1 MGFTS
6 DEEPGSGG
14 RMPDIEAEI
23 TNIGVDYREYNDGN
37 AENRLIVIW
46 KPTGEVFGTQTE
58 ILSNSGLLKV
68 VPSPQNIQVGGEE
81 HGFNIE
87 VLGDVIEG
95 NGKLGYKAALW
106 MNTLSKLGV
115 RVPSKSGDLKELK
128 GLTAVLS
135 QKTYN
140 EAMGREKTEKEKPF
154 WVPIKILKL
163 PDGPGVVQ
171 PAPSESV
178 ETTKLSLEDAV
189 LAVVD
194 FKAEKELVD
203 WYERSSYYN
212 GVTSVPLF
220 KVIDSL
226 KAKGAIKTENG
237 VYVVMREDQTVEHF
251 LAATAP

>member
-1 MGFTS
+1 MGFST

-37 AENRLIVIW
+37 EENRLIVIW
-46 KPTGEVFGTQTE
+46 KPKGEVFGTQTE
-58 ILSNSGLLKV
+58 ILSNSGLLNV
-68 VPSPQNIQVGGEE
+68 LSRPQNIQVGGQE

-95 NGKLGYKAALW
+95 DGKLGYKAALW
-106 MNTLSKLGV
+106 MNALSQLGV
-115 RVPSKSGDLKELK
+115 KVPSKSGDLKELK

-140 EAMGREKTEKEKPF
+140 EAMGREKTEREKPF
-154 WVPIKILKL
+154 WVPIKILKF
-163 PDGPGVVQ
+163 PGDSGVVEA
-171 PAPSESV
+171 APSEPV
-178 ETTKLSLEDAV
+178 ETTTLSLEGAI
-189 LAVVD
+189 LAVVA

-220 KVIDSL
+220 KAIDAL
-226 KAKGAIKTENG
+226 KAAGAIKAENG
-237 VYVVMREDQTVEHF
+237 VYVVMQKQQNEENLSTVTES
-251 LAATAP
+251 

>member
-37 AENRLIVIW
+37 EENRLIVIW
-46 KPTGEVFGTQTE
+46 KPKGEMFGTQTE

-68 VPSPQNIQVGGEE
+68 VPSPQNIQVGGQE

-95 NGKLGYKAALW
+95 DGKLGYKAALW
-106 MNTLSKLGV
+106 MNTLSQLGV
-115 RVPSKSGDLKELK
+115 KVPSKSGDLKELK

-140 EAMGREKTEKEKPF
+140 EAMGREKTEREKPF
-154 WVPIKILKL
+154 WVPIKILKF
-163 PDGPGVVQ
+163 PGDPGVVEA
-171 PAPSESV
+171 APSESV
-178 ETTKLSLEDAV
+178 ETKKVSLEDEIFAV
-189 LAVVD
+189 IE

-203 WYERSSYYN
+203 WYERSIYYN

-220 KVIDSL
+220 KAIDTL
-226 KAKGAIKTENG
+226 KTLGKVKVKNG
-237 VYVVMREDQTVEHF
+237 VYVVVREKNGEPIVY
-251 LAATAP
+251 